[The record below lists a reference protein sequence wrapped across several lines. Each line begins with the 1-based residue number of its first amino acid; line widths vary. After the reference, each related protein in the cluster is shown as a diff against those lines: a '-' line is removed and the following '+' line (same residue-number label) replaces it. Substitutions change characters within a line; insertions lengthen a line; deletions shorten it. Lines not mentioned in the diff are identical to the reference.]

1 MIYGYE
7 QPVQYNPVEV
17 FNPVTANMVLQSM
30 GQYADVL
37 QREHERALQ
46 EEKEF
51 LKEYGDFSSPVNG
64 ATEAYYNL
72 GVGNV
77 KKALDIAYA
86 NGVDLTRSQEGRAVL
101 NRIINS
107 AKVGKM
113 NELKQQKEAYEQ
125 FQKAANEALQKGDAT
140 PEYIDALI
148 KQHGLDNF
156 TAMTGNE
163 VNPWTLTSIP
173 KYEGLDEFSDRI
185 FDPIKNT
192 YLETEGAFDYT
203 GVGTKQMQSALA
215 VNLPNYL
222 NTPSGRYE
230 MQNFLNSLP
239 NGGADLTSEQKMK
252 MFSDDII
259 SRATDRYTHST
270 RELNPI
276 QEMNEKQRLQKE
288 MYDYRGTGGGSY
300 EGGSGNS
307 RGNGSGDNVEY
318 GQSLQQEYFN
328 RGYAKLLNVRVS
340 TIDVPRKNA
349 LNTVRAN
356 QAIIAKKRYKDGK
369 YDINGILND
378 LSIPYNPDEVAG
390 ILNLKQEKGDSSA
403 GVYSIHTNDLERVY
417 SMNEIFD
424 NMDVPRGNDTYSKTQ
439 EAMNKESGNTGKS
452 KSEQIRKLAAKA
464 DIVKATPTR
473 NVVTYLRKDGT
484 LKMMAKVKLNLR
496 TNKGS
501 KDNPVYDDK
510 AMIVYMDMGT
520 HSRKLKNDPNTPV
533 AIDVDRS
540 TIRKA
545 NWNKAT
551 KEYTKPTYTDFGV
564 QHQAPDEEETE

>member
-7 QPVQYNPVEV
+7 QPVQYNPVDV

-51 LKEYGDFSSPVNG
+51 LKEYGDFSSPVKG

-113 NELKQQKEAYEQ
+113 NELKQQKAAYEQ
-125 FQKAANEALQKGDAT
+125 FQKSANEALQKGDAT

-239 NGGADLTSEQKMK
+239 NGGADLTSEQKIK
-252 MFSDDII
+252 KFSDDII

-276 QEMNEKQRLQKE
+276 WEMDEKQRLQKE

-300 EGGSGNS
+300 GGGSGNS
-307 RGNGSGDNVEY
+307 RGDGSGDNVEY
-318 GQSLQQEYFN
+318 GQNLQQEYFN

-340 TIDVPRKNA
+340 TIDVPRANA
-349 LNTVRAN
+349 LSTARAN
-356 QAIIAKKRYKDGK
+356 QALIAKNRYADGK
-369 YDINGILND
+369 HDINGILND
-378 LSIPYNPDEVAG
+378 LSIPYNPDEVAR
-390 ILNLKQEKGDSSA
+390 ILNLKQVKEDSTA
-403 GVYSIHTNDLERVY
+403 GVYSIHTNDLKHAY
-417 SMNEIFD
+417 AMNEIFD
-424 NMDVPRGNDTYSKTQ
+424 NMDVPRGNGSD
-439 EAMNKESGNTGKS
+439 NTGKS

-464 DIVKATPTR
+464 DIVKVTPTG

-484 LKMMAKVKLNLR
+484 LKMMAKVRLNLR
-496 TNKGS
+496 TNKGTKES
-501 KDNPVYDDK
+501 PVYDDK
-510 AMIVYMDMGT
+510 VVIVYMDMGT
-520 HSRKLKNDPNTPV
+520 HSRKLTNDPNTPV

-551 KEYTKPTYTDFGV
+551 KEYTKPIYTDFGV